1 MNISILFNIAKT
13 HMVSRIKQSSIAAL
27 GVTFG
32 IGTFI
37 TLMSFM
43 TGLNSLLDN
52 LVLDRTPHIRLYN
65 EIKASDKQPI
75 DLYESANDALKVVH
89 SIKPRQSK
97 TEIKDALPILETL
110 HKNPDVLGAA
120 PQVSA
125 QAFFVAGA
133 IEINGRVNGID
144 PLEEDRLFNLGSY
157 IVEGSIEDL
166 ANNSSGIIMGI
177 GAAQKMSLQL
187 GDRVQLATARGDV
200 FFLKIVGIFQS
211 GLADL
216 DNIQSY
222 THLKTAQML
231 LGRSSSYITDI
242 SIKLHDVA
250 QASSLAKFFAQ
261 QYQVSAIDINQA
273 NAQFEAGSYIRNLIT
288 YAVSITLLIVAGFGI
303 YNILNMLIYEKMNDI
318 AILKATGF
326 TGSDVRNIFI
336 MQAMLIGLI
345 GGVIGLIIGF
355 GFSVIIDNTPFE
367 TSALPTIKTFPV
379 NFNPSFYIIGIV
391 FALIATFFAGYLP
404 ARKAQRIDPVDI
416 IRGQ

>member
-1 MNISILFNIAKT
+1 MNIGILFNIART
-13 HMVSRIKQSSIAAL
+13 HLVSRIKQSSIAAL

-97 TEIKDALPILETL
+97 AEIKDALPILETL
-110 HKNPDVLGAA
+110 RKNPDVLGAV

-157 IVEGSIEDL
+157 IVEGSIADL

-242 SIKLHDVA
+242 NMKLHNVA
-250 QASSLAKFFAQ
+250 QASILANLFAK

-336 MQAMLIGLI
+336 MQAMLIGLV

-367 TSALPTIKTFPV
+367 TPALPTIKTFPV

>member
-1 MNISILFNIAKT
+1 MNISILFNIART
-13 HMVSRIKQSSIAAL
+13 HLVSRIKQSSIAAL

-65 EIKASDKQPI
+65 EVKASDKQPI

-97 TEIKDALPILETL
+97 TEIKDALPILEML
-110 HKNPDVLGAA
+110 RKNPDVLGAV
-120 PQVSA
+120 PQVNA
-125 QAFFVAGA
+125 QAFLVSGA

-144 PLEEDRLFNLGSY
+144 PMEEDRLFNLGNY
-157 IVEGSIEDL
+157 IVEGAIEDL

-177 GAAQKMSLQL
+177 GAAQKMSLQV

-200 FFLKIVGIFQS
+200 FFLKIVGLFQS
-211 GLADL
+211 GIADL
-216 DNIQSY
+216 DNVQSY

-242 SIKLHDVA
+242 NMKLHDVA
-250 QASSLAKFFAQ
+250 QASNLAKMFAQ

-336 MQAMLIGLI
+336 IQAMLIGLV

-355 GFSVIIDNTPFE
+355 GFSVLIDRTPFE
-367 TSALPTIKTFPV
+367 TPALPTIKTFPV
-379 NFNPSFYIIGIV
+379 NFDPSFYVIGIV

-404 ARKAQRIDPVDI
+404 ARKAERIDPVDI

>member
-1 MNISILFNIAKT
+1 
-13 HMVSRIKQSSIAAL
+13 
-27 GVTFG
+27 
-32 IGTFI
+32 
-37 TLMSFM
+37 
-43 TGLNSLLDN
+43 
-52 LVLDRTPHIRLYN
+52 TPL
-65 EIKASDKQPI
+65 

-110 HKNPDVLGAA
+110 RKNPDVLGAV

-133 IEINGRVNGID
+133 IEINGRINGID
-144 PLEEDRLFNLGSY
+144 PLEEDRLFNLGNY

-177 GAAQKMSLQL
+177 GAVQKMSLHL

-216 DNIQSY
+216 DNVQSY
-222 THLKTAQML
+222 THLQTAQML

-242 SIKLHDVA
+242 NMKLYDVA
-250 QASSLAKFFAQ
+250 QASDLASGFAQ

-345 GGVIGLIIGF
+345 GGGIGLIVGF
-355 GFSVIIDNTPFE
+355 GFSVVIDNTPFE
-367 TSALPTIKTFPV
+367 TPALPTIKTFPV
-379 NFNPSFYIIGIV
+379 NFDPSFYVIGIV

-404 ARKAQRIDPVDI
+404 ARKAQHIDPVDI

>member
-1 MNISILFNIAKT
+1 MNISILFNIART
-13 HMVSRIKQSSIAAL
+13 HLVSRIKQSSIAAL

-65 EIKASDKQPI
+65 EVKASDKQPI

-97 TEIKDALPILETL
+97 TEIKDALPILEML
-110 HKNPDVLGAA
+110 RKNPDVLGAV
-120 PQVSA
+120 PQVNA
-125 QAFFVAGA
+125 QAFLVSGA

-144 PLEEDRLFNLGSY
+144 PMEEDRLFNLGNY
-157 IVEGSIEDL
+157 IVEGAIEDL

-177 GAAQKMSLQL
+177 GAAQKMSLQV

-200 FFLKIVGIFQS
+200 FFLKIVGLFQS
-211 GLADL
+211 GIADL
-216 DNIQSY
+216 DNVQSY

-242 SIKLHDVA
+242 NMKLHDVA
-250 QASSLAKFFAQ
+250 QASNLAKMFAQ

-336 MQAMLIGLI
+336 IQAMLIGLV
-345 GGVIGLIIGF
+345 GGIIGLIIGF
-355 GFSVIIDNTPFE
+355 GFSVLIDRTPFE
-367 TSALPTIKTFPV
+367 TPALPTIKTFPV
-379 NFNPSFYIIGIV
+379 NFDPSFYVIGIV

-404 ARKAQRIDPVDI
+404 ARKAERIDPVDI

>member
-1 MNISILFNIAKT
+1 MNTRVLFSIART
-13 HMVSRIKQSSIAAL
+13 HLVSRIKQSSIAAL

-110 HKNPDVLGAA
+110 RKNPDVLGAV
-120 PQVSA
+120 PQVNA
-125 QAFFVAGA
+125 QAFLVAGA

-144 PLEEDRLFNLGSY
+144 PMEEDRLFNLGNY

-177 GAAQKMSLQL
+177 GAAQKMSLQV

-200 FFLKIVGIFQS
+200 FFLKIVGLFQS
-211 GLADL
+211 GIADL
-216 DNIQSY
+216 DNVQSY

-242 SIKLHDVA
+242 NMKLHDVA
-250 QASSLAKFFAQ
+250 QASNLAKMFAQ

-336 MQAMLIGLI
+336 IQAMLIGLV
-345 GGVIGLIIGF
+345 GGIIGLIIGF
-355 GFSVIIDNTPFE
+355 GFSVLIDRTPFE
-367 TSALPTIKTFPV
+367 TPALPTIKTFPV
-379 NFNPSFYIIGIV
+379 NFDPSFYVIGIV

-404 ARKAQRIDPVDI
+404 ARKAERIDPVDI